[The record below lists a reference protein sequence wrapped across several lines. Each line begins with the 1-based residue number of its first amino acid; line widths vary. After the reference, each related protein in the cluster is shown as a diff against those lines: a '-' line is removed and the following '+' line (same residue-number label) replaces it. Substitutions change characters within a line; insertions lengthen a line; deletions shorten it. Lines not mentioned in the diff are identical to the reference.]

1 MSVSDSFLVGEYQ
14 GQTFLFISNSQQGG
28 RKSVSFE
35 YPQSDNRIVQ
45 DLGRFLPVY
54 DLTIWVTGDETNY
67 RQKKESLLQALDR
80 NPDEFLSENGRITNF
95 THPID
100 GKLAVKAGKYQV
112 SEDSSSF
119 GVCKISVRFTATTNI
134 TYPVVG
140 ISDGSVDV
148 KNALDDLI
156 DEINKAFEEAFNL
169 VIDLQNL
176 LKKILNYISDL
187 TSILSNILSIIDAL
201 KSTLSPFISE
211 LQQLKDNAA
220 RLAQSPS
227 DLARS
232 ISGTYTSMTNLGKNT
247 GDISTANQSIF
258 GTNIGTNQAITTAS
272 IQKSE
277 QNRKVLNTHINSLS
291 LVNEL
296 SNTVSSKYDTDDD
309 IIYQSDIITKQYNF
323 IINNNFYIDEDGV
336 NTNIFNQDL
345 VNNIT
350 DSYDNTI
357 KYLQSQANNA
367 KNIVIK
373 EVTNDSL
380 LSLVYAYYGSVDS
393 YDSISELNK
402 MGNPFKINGDL
413 KLLV

>member
-80 NPDEFLSENGRITNF
+80 NPDEFLSGNGRITNF
-95 THPID
+95 THPVD

-176 LKKILNYISDL
+176 LKKILNYISEL

-211 LQQLKDNAA
+211 LQELKDNAA
-220 RLAQSPS
+220 RLAQYPS
-227 DLARS
+227 DLASS
-232 ISGTYTSMTNLGKNT
+232 ISGIYTSMTNLGKNT

-258 GTNIGTNQAITTAS
+258 GTNIGANQAITTAS

-277 QNRKVLNTHINSLS
+277 QNRKVLNAHINSLS

-309 IIYQSDIITKQYNF
+309 IIAQSDIITKQYNF
-323 IINNNFYIDEDGV
+323 IINNNFYVDEDGV

-393 YDSISELNK
+393 YNSISELNK

>member
-1 MSVSDSFLVGEYQ
+1 MSVSDSFLAGEYQ

-35 YPQSDNRIVQ
+35 YTQSDNRTVQ
-45 DLGRFLPVY
+45 DLGKFLPVY
-54 DLTIWVTGDETNY
+54 DLTIWVTGDATDY
-67 RQKKESLLQALDR
+67 RRKKESLLQALDR

-119 GVCKISVRFTATTNI
+119 GVCKISVKFTAVSDI

-140 ISDGSVDV
+140 ADDGSVNV
-148 KNALDDLI
+148 KNALDNLI
-156 DEINKAFEEAFNL
+156 DEINKAFEESFNL
-169 VIDLQNL
+169 VMDLQNL
-176 LKKILNYISDL
+176 LKKILNYISEL
-187 TSILSNILSIIDAL
+187 TSILANTLSIIDAL

-211 LQQLKDNAA
+211 LQSLKDNAA
-220 RLAQSPS
+220 KLAQSPAE
-227 DLARS
+227 LANS
-232 ISGTYTSMTNLGKNT
+232 ISSIYTAMTNLGKNN
-247 GDISTANQSIF
+247 GDISIANQSIF
-258 GTNIGTNQAITTAS
+258 GTNIGISQDITTES

-296 SNTVSSKYDTDDD
+296 YNTVSSKYDSDDD
-309 IIYQSDIITKQYNF
+309 IISQSDIITEQYNL
-323 IINNNFYIDEDGV
+323 IINNNFYVDENGK
-336 NTNIFNQDL
+336 NINIFNQDL
-345 VNNIT
+345 ISNIT
-350 DSYDNTI
+350 YSYDNTI
-357 KYLQSQANNA
+357 KYLEAQANNA

-373 EVTNDSL
+373 EITNDSL
-380 LSLVYAYYGSVDS
+380 LSLVYAYYGDVDS
-393 YDSISELNK
+393 YNAISVLNK
-402 MGNPFKINGDL
+402 IGNPFKINGDL

>member
-80 NPDEFLSENGRITNF
+80 NPDEFLSGNGRITNF
-95 THPID
+95 THPVD

-176 LKKILNYISDL
+176 LKKILNYISEL

-211 LQQLKDNAA
+211 LQELKDNAA
-220 RLAQSPS
+220 RLAQYPS
-227 DLARS
+227 DLASS
-232 ISGTYTSMTNLGKNT
+232 ISGIYTSMTNLGKNT

-258 GTNIGTNQAITTAS
+258 GTNIGTKQDITTAS

-277 QNRKVLNTHINSLS
+277 QNRKVLNAHINSLS

-309 IIYQSDIITKQYNF
+309 IIAQSDIITKQYNF
-323 IINNNFYIDEDGV
+323 IINNNFYVDEDGV

-393 YDSISELNK
+393 YNSISELNR